1 MKSLGY
7 DHSKIHTQNYR
18 SCKERR
24 KQLLTQAICAGPGQ
38 NVIFPSKQFEVIRDK
53 AWRSLGLLSDMR
65 SVHT

>member
-53 AWRSLGLLSDMR
+53 AWRS
-65 SVHT
+65 

>member
-24 KQLLTQAICAGPGQ
+24 KQLPTEAICAGRGQ
-38 NVIFPSKQFEVIRDK
+38 NSKSSEIRFGDH
-53 AWRSLGLLSDMR
+53 RTG
-65 SVHT
+65 HGT